1 MSHLSIGKDAPPKP
15 PPSSEVLAALKE
27 VEGLDSDT
35 ELEVFDILTFD
46 THKF

>member
-1 MSHLSIGKDAPPKP
+1 MSRLSIGKDAPPKP
-15 PPSSEVLAALKE
+15 PPSSEVLATLTE

-35 ELEVFDILTFD
+35 KLEVYDIFTSD